1 MEEEFIIP
9 TQWHINVTTEEQAKV
24 VGKWFDQSEFGHS
37 DNFYETRADIGIYG
51 GISSG
56 NVYCNRVG
64 TEITFEQFEK
74 YILKQN

>member
-24 VGKWFDQSEFGHS
+24 VGKWFDQSEFGCS
-37 DNFYETRADIGIYG
+37 DCFYETRADIGIYG
-51 GISSG
+51 GISLG